1 MKSFVKTMFIK
12 MIGKLFLLLC
22 TLLFITF
29 LNLSEERIAAIQKR
43 DVSGEYYDCA
53 ADVKLGDPGQFNW
66 ILLLSVQGSGN
77 TWTRQLLQS
86 MTGYYA
92 GGVYREID
100 EEFDTDELFEES
112 PFPGEHFAPESGRV
126 LGKF

>member
-1 MKSFVKTMFIK
+1 

-29 LNLSEERIAAIQKR
+29 FNFSEERIGPIQKR
-43 DVSGEYYDCA
+43 EVSGDYYDCA
-53 ADVKLGDPGQFNW
+53 SDIKPGDPGQFNW
-66 ILLLSVQGSGN
+66 IMLLSVQGSGN

-92 GGVYREID
+92 GGVYREIE
-100 EEFDTDELFEES
+100 EEFDTDELFEQS
-112 PFPGEHFAPESGRV
+112 PFPGEHFPPESGRV
-126 LGKF
+126 LGKCYSE